1 MKRKKSGRGHSRPLG
16 IAFFV
21 AGLLLLAAFILLYA
35 WEWMRAPETQETA
48 ADMSETVESAA
59 SSSGEPPQPTVTTLH
74 VSATGDNLIHDGI
87 YLQARQR
94 AGGNGYDFGLLYEN
108 VAYFYQNFDI
118 NWINQETLV
127 TDELPPSSYPCFCT
141 PGALAQEAYDIGFRV
156 FSLSNNHSYDQ
167 GAEGIAATRRF
178 WASMPDD
185 VVTTGLFAGES
196 DYSNI
201 PIQEKDGVKIA
212 YLAYT
217 DSTNGIP
224 TPQNAEANV
233 IYTSQEDVIQMQI
246 ELAQTM
252 ADVVVVGVHWGTEN
266 SHVVNDAQRTLAQKI
281 ADWGADIII
290 GTHPHV
296 VQTIEMLTS
305 AKDGTQVPVAYS
317 LGNFVSTQIQADNLI
332 GILLTFDITKTTQP
346 DGTVSS
352 CVIENVKA
360 IPEVMHY
367 DANFQNARAYLFRDY
382 TDELA
387 ASHGNGSMS
396 RAYIQSVLEENI
408 PAEYLVLD

>member
-1 MKRKKSGRGHSRPLG
+1 MKRKKSGRGHSRSLG

-48 ADMSETVESAA
+48 ADMSETVKSAA
-59 SSSGEPPQPTVTTLH
+59 SSSSEPPQPTVTTLH

-201 PIQEKDGVKIA
+201 PIQEKEGVKIA

-266 SHVVNDAQRTLAQKI
+266 SHVVNDAQRALAQKI